1 VSDDAHRYQ
10 FILAET
16 VLASAVLVPEIA
28 LRLAADSH
36 GIFQSAEAHDIG
48 AGWPPYWAFAWPG
61 GQALARYILDH
72 PAIVRGKSVLDV
84 GAGSGIAS
92 IASAMSGAARTVAAD
107 PDPLAA
113 MAMAINA
120 RHNKVEFEVAVEDL
134 LASEPEADLVLIAD
148 LVYEPELAT
157 RVTRFLEW
165 ARGAGVD
172 VIMADR
178 ASGRRPPVSFS
189 ALSHY
194 QAPLTPALEDGHLEQ
209 ATIWRLSPAE
219 GSAARRSLPARQ

>member
-1 VSDDAHRYQ
+1 VSDDARRAQ
-10 FILAET
+10 FVLSET
-16 VLASAVLVPEIA
+16 VLASAALVPEIT

-36 GIFQSAEAHDIG
+36 RIFQSAETHGVA

-61 GQALARYILDH
+61 GQALARYILDN
-72 PAIVRGKSVLDV
+72 PAIVRGKFVLDV

-92 IASAMSGAARTVAAD
+92 IAAALSGAARTVAAD

-113 MAMAINA
+113 LAMAINA
-120 RHNKVEFEVAVEDL
+120 RHNNVEFEVSLDDVL
-134 LASEPEADLVLIAD
+134 GSEPDADLVLIAD

-165 ARGAGVD
+165 ARDAGVD

-178 ASGRRPPVSFS
+178 ASGQRPPVAFS

-194 QAPLTPALEDGHLEQ
+194 RAPLTPALEEGHLES
-209 ATIWRLSPAE
+209 ATIWRLSPA
-219 GSAARRSLPARQ
+219 GGTAVRRFRPARQ